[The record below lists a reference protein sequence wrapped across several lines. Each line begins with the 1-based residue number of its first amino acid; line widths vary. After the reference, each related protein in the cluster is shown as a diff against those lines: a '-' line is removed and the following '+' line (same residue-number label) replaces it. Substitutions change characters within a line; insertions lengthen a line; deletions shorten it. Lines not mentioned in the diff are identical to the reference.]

1 MAILLRREFV
11 RAAGPDTVRY
21 LQSMLSNDVEAARP
35 GGGVYALL
43 LTPKA
48 RVIADIEVFN
58 TGSELVLACAPE
70 LRDRVLET
78 LQRARFRSKVEL
90 EPAEYALVWGE
101 VPGALATLAT
111 PIGPELLLSGPPSE
125 QGSLEEWETARI
137 EAGIPR
143 YGREFDADSMPA
155 EAGLV
160 PLAVSFTKGCYPGQE
175 PVARLH
181 YRGHPNR
188 GVRGLAFAAEVPPPA
203 ETPVVAGG
211 RELGRVTSPVVSPRY
226 GPIALAVLR
235 REVADGDVVDAGGTP
250 AAVRPLPFGR

>member
-1 MAILLRREFV
+1 V

-21 LQSMLSNDVEAARP
+21 LQSMLSNDVEAAGA

-48 RVIADIEVFN
+48 RVIADVEVFN

-70 LRDRVLET
+70 LRDRVLDT
-78 LQRARFRSKVEL
+78 LLRSRFRSKVEL
-90 EPAEYALVWGE
+90 EPAEYALVWGDA
-101 VPGALATLAT
+101 PGALAQLAT
-111 PIGPELLLSGPPSE
+111 PIGPELLLSSPPFDA
-125 QGSLEEWETARI
+125 GSDEEWEVARV

-143 YGREFDADSMPA
+143 YGREFDGESMPA

-160 PLAVSFTKGCYPGQE
+160 PMAVSFTKGCYPGQE

-181 YRGHPNR
+181 YRGHANR
-188 GVRGLAFAAEVPPPA
+188 GVRGLAFAADTPPPA

-211 RELGRVTSPVVSPRY
+211 RDLGRVTSPVLSPRF
-226 GPIALAVLR
+226 GSIALAVLR
-235 REVADGDVVDAGGTP
+235 REVADGDVVDAGGRP

>member
-1 MAILLRREFV
+1 MATLLGRGFV

-21 LQSMLSNDVEAARP
+21 LQSMLSNDVEAAP
-35 GGGVYALL
+35 EGGGVYALL

-58 TGSELVLACAPE
+58 IGSELVLACAPE
-70 LRDRVLET
+70 LRERVLET
-78 LQRARFRSKVEL
+78 LRRARFRSKVEL
-90 EPAEYALVWGE
+90 EPAEYALVWGDA
-101 VPGALATLAT
+101 PGALAQLAT
-111 PIGPELLLSGPPSE
+111 PIGPELLLSAPPADP
-125 QGSLEEWETARI
+125 GSADEWEIARI

-143 YGREFDADSMPA
+143 YGREFDGDSMPA

-188 GVRGLAFAAEVPPPA
+188 GVRGLAFREAPPPA
-203 ETPVVAGG
+203 GTPVASGG

-235 REVADGDVVDAGGTP
+235 REVADGDVVEVGDRR